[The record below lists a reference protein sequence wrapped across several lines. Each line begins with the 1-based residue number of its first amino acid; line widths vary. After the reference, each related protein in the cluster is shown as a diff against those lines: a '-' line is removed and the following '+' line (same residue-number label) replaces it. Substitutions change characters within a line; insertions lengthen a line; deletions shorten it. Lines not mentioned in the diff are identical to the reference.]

1 MSEAFI
7 SRSNSTTSL
16 SSSHS
21 HTNQQNNAFNPSV
34 KPVPFQSFM
43 SEDTDIDLNL
53 RVTNY
58 EDVVRQLDVYYGH
71 VKRKILSFQGAS
83 LGLFPATSK
92 DKKIADVR
100 TSVYCAMAVWALYQ
114 AYRRIDD
121 DRGRSHELS
130 QSAVKCMRATLLCWM
145 RQATQVE
152 EFKQNQKEMN
162 ALHSR
167 FNLEH
172 GGEIPGGI
180 SMHLQI
186 DVVSLYL
193 LTLTQMITS
202 GLQIIYSMSEVNFIQ
217 NLVYYVERAYRTADY
232 GMWERGNKYN
242 TGTPEIHAS
251 SVGAA
256 KAALEAING
265 LNLYGDKGSA
275 SSVIYVDID
284 AHNRNRSIFEALLPR
299 ESSSKNTDAA
309 LIPTISFPAFATHD
323 ERIIAATKTKVVR
336 KLRGHHGFKR
346 FLRDGYGTALEDPS
360 RKYYLQ
366 GETKEFENIECEWPM
381 FFAYMLIDGVF
392 RNDRNQVREY
402 QALLKPRM
410 KRDKHGDMLMPMFYY
425 VPYDCVSYEK
435 AEPNSQPRVSSS
447 TGGSADDVF
456 LWGQSIYIISQL
468 LFDGL
473 LQPNGLDPIR
483 RYLPSYNRPRQ
494 SCRYSAFQGTASD
507 LVVQVVLFA
516 ESIRLQAMMATYGI
530 QTQTPH
536 EIEPVQIW
544 SPSELVK
551 VYKFLGVDE
560 ALGLTGRPG
569 RPIGSLGTS
578 KVYRI
583 SGQTVV
589 CYPLIFEVTDFYLSH
604 DMALLIDDIR
614 TELHFVGKNWRLS
627 GRPTVCILIRE
638 DHMRDPKFTELLDL
652 LAQLKGGE
660 CDGLKVRTG
669 RLQNLLASSCIEH
682 LDFYDVMANDM
693 PMSSFQQLQH
703 KSLGYQSLTDIP
715 KAMAYKERSEDLS
728 VFEKRSTPEVVD
740 ALRNVE
746 TLYGRSV
753 LLGILLKREGGD
765 FLVDDVTVNDRLR
778 ALDHQAGSLRS
789 WKTVRYCS
797 SLFEKLVHSVSPS
810 ITSILVQGKQI
821 AIGGSTPET
830 EVVLDKPLAPGQ
842 VHSVFY
848 QQVARYC
855 LYQAALQQEVILY
868 AGKLISTTPSLF
880 QGIIKFRVGWVL
892 TAMEIY
898 RRDFEEG
905 DNVQLVNCSPSEIRK
920 LLYKVLTIDEWAE
933 DMKLSPFQRRQ
944 LEGCLGRV
952 PPDFYLRVWQ
962 ILSRSEDGITVC
974 NELLP
979 SQPTLSSMTMNE
991 HNFAILVEGMMSRIL
1006 HPEYRQVLV
1015 ECVLSFQ
1022 LIIVMS
1028 TILHRNPE
1036 LSLKS
1041 AVDLD
1046 LLVQAAH
1053 GIFVKEVSA
1062 KTMRED
1068 ELDMTAFYSLSYA
1081 ELNSYLAR
1089 ATVNH
1094 MLTSEQ
1100 ISDSP
1105 CRVS

>member
-1 MSEAFI
+1 MRKRRQYI
-7 SRSNSTTSL
+7 L
-16 SSSHS
+16 
-21 HTNQQNNAFNPSV
+21 
-34 KPVPFQSFM
+34 
-43 SEDTDIDLNL
+43 IL
-53 RVTNY
+53 R
-58 EDVVRQLDVYYGH
+58 
-71 VKRKILSFQGAS
+71 
-83 LGLFPATSK
+83 
-92 DKKIADVR
+92 
-100 TSVYCAMAVWALYQ
+100 
-114 AYRRIDD
+114 
-121 DRGRSHELS
+121 
-130 QSAVKCMRATLLCWM
+130 
-145 RQATQVE
+145 
-152 EFKQNQKEMN
+152 
-162 ALHSR
+162 
-167 FNLEH
+167 
-172 GGEIPGGI
+172 
-180 SMHLQI
+180 
-186 DVVSLYL
+186 
-193 LTLTQMITS
+193 
-202 GLQIIYSMSEVNFIQ
+202 
-217 NLVYYVERAYRTADY
+217 
-232 GMWERGNKYN
+232 
-242 TGTPEIHAS
+242 S

-456 LWGQSIYIISQL
+456 LWGQVMPEYNFFILLLSESQY
-468 LFDGL
+468 FA
-473 LQPNGLDPIR
+473 N
-483 RYLPSYNRPRQ
+483 
-494 SCRYSAFQGTASD
+494 GTASD

-933 DMKLSPFQRRQ
+933 DMK
-944 LEGCLGRV
+944 
-952 PPDFYLRVWQ
+952 
-962 ILSRSEDGITVC
+962 
-974 NELLP
+974 
-979 SQPTLSSMTMNE
+979 
-991 HNFAILVEGMMSRIL
+991 
-1006 HPEYRQVLV
+1006 
-1015 ECVLSFQ
+1015 
-1022 LIIVMS
+1022 
-1028 TILHRNPE
+1028 
-1036 LSLKS
+1036 
-1041 AVDLD
+1041 
-1046 LLVQAAH
+1046 
-1053 GIFVKEVSA
+1053 
-1062 KTMRED
+1062 
-1068 ELDMTAFYSLSYA
+1068 
-1081 ELNSYLAR
+1081 
-1089 ATVNH
+1089 
-1094 MLTSEQ
+1094 
-1100 ISDSP
+1100 
-1105 CRVS
+1105 